1 MKKDHVKL
9 TTSKTSAFIVP
20 NESGTQCS
28 INDEKG
34 RHLLDVKTNK
44 IGTLTVLLP
53 RKGTLS
59 VYCDGEY
66 VVKNAIFESL
76 QEVETLLIAYFQ
88 QDNDFIVPDE
98 NSNDSTTTTTEEEPS
113 TGIESEYEPWE
124 HSDEYEDGDEIEY
137 IDESSSETARPIS
150 KKRTR

>member
-9 TTSKTSAFIVP
+9 TTPKASAFIVP
-20 NESGTQCS
+20 SESGTQCS
-28 INDEKG
+28 INDDKG
-34 RHLLDVKTNK
+34 RHLIDVKTNK

-76 QEVETLLIAYFQ
+76 QEIETLLITYFQ
-88 QDNDFIVPDE
+88 QDNDFVVPDE
-98 NSNDSTTTTTEEEPS
+98 SSNDSTTEEEPS
-113 TGIESEYEPWE
+113 TSIESEYEPWE
-124 HSDEYEDGDEIEY
+124 DIDEYEDDDEIEY
-137 IDESSSETARPIS
+137 IDESSSETAKPIS
-150 KKRTR
+150 KKRRR